1 MGGRILL
8 LEDDPDVAQL
18 LIAVLHD
25 SEYVVDRATTLAE
38 AAQFLATQDY
48 GLVITD
54 WRLPDGDGTVIA
66 NRAADLGAK
75 TAVLSGHALAMPREI
90 AARHEIWMKPRA
102 YRGGRMLYWHRSR
115 KGRYCCRLTPLQS
128 GAISFR

>member
-25 SEYVVDRATTLAE
+25 AEYVVDFAGTLAE

-66 NRAADLGAK
+66 NRAADLDSDA
-75 TAVLSGHALAMPREI
+75 AME
-90 AARHEIWMKPRA
+90 
-102 YRGGRMLYWHRSR
+102 
-115 KGRYCCRLTPLQS
+115 
-128 GAISFR
+128 

>member
-25 SEYVVDRATTLAE
+25 AEYVVDFAGTLAE

-48 GLVITD
+48 GL
-54 WRLPDGDGTVIA
+54 P
-66 NRAADLGAK
+66 
-75 TAVLSGHALAMPREI
+75 
-90 AARHEIWMKPRA
+90 
-102 YRGGRMLYWHRSR
+102 
-115 KGRYCCRLTPLQS
+115 
-128 GAISFR
+128 

>member
-25 SEYVVDRATTLAE
+25 AEYVVDFAGTLAE

-90 AARHEIWMKPRA
+90 AARHEIWMKPMRPRELIA
-102 YRGGRMLYWHRSR
+102 AVE
-115 KGRYCCRLTPLQS
+115 YCIGIAAEKDAT
-128 GAISFR
+128 AAD